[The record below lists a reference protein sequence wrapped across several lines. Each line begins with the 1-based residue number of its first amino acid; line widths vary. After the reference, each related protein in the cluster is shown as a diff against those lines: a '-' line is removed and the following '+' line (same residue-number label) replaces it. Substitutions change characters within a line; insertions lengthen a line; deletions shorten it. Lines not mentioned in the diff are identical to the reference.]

1 MAEVYDCSNQRL
13 RTFPRFIPTTITHIN
28 CSNNEIDEITSLP
41 PKLVYLNISN
51 NKIKSLPQLPA
62 TMKELIC
69 DNNLLQ
75 TLPNIPVG
83 MKISC
88 GGHNTY
94 ILQALHNFKN
104 AEYGTRDVTHIIRML
119 ILQHGHSDFP
129 PSNHLFGDPSPYSWK
144 SLYVRNRDGYYT
156 HTSEYSGYSI
166 RLPGIYLVNRNGN
179 NYSI

>member
-51 NKIKSLPQLPA
+51 NKIKSLPQLPE

-83 MKISC
+83 MRISC
-88 GGHNTY
+88 SGHNTY
-94 ILQALHNFKN
+94 KLQALHNLKS
-104 AEYGTRDVTHIIRML
+104 AYYGGRDVTHTIRML
-119 ILQHGHSDFP
+119 ILQYGHSDFP
-129 PSNHLFGDPSPYSWK
+129 PSNHIFGDPSPYSWK
-144 SLYVRNRDGYYT
+144 SLQIFGRGGMGRQV
-156 HTSEYSGYSI
+156 SEYSGYSI
-166 RLPGIYLVNRNGN
+166 RLPHIYEVNRNGN
-179 NYSI
+179 NYSC